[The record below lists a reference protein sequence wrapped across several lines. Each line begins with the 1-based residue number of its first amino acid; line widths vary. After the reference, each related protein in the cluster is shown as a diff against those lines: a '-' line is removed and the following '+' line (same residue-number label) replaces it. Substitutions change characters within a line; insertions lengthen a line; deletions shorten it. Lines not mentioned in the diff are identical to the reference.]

1 MSPINGKKRK
11 NGKTNSHFVHIFL
24 VVPRFTKTK
33 KKVAKHI
40 LSLCKYKLLFRI
52 SQKIYTVGRALSSVV
67 CIGLTQ
73 CTGFNGISGIKA
85 LNLMKT
91 RLIYVFISHL

>member
-1 MSPINGKKRK
+1 MGKKERTEK
-11 NGKTNSHFVHIFL
+11 QTATLCTYFL
-24 VVPRFTKTK
+24 LFRDSLKQK

-73 CTGFNGISGIKA
+73 CTGFNDISGIKA